1 MSEYTTVYLRHKDMP
16 LLKKKEHPSHEE
28 CQSLSKEDLMKV
40 IREIDEYNKQVAK
53 SLGCKL
59 FYLTTTPSRE
69 LTVLPCSPSPS
80 VLTNVLLEEVLCFYK
95 EEIEHCK
102 KAIAKNKEDIA
113 KLEVRIAKTT
123 VDLYD
128 KINKEIDNCYENI
141 DFEEEDNCYEN
152 IDFEEEELEHYQFL
166 YNKFSFLEGIIV
178 DESNSKNYELIY
190 TKY

>member
-28 CQSLSKEDLMKV
+28 CQSQSKEDLMKV
-40 IREIDEYNKQVAK
+40 DEYNKQVTK

-95 EEIEHCK
+95 EEIENCK
-102 KAIAKNKEDIA
+102 KAIAK
-113 KLEVRIAKTT
+113 
-123 VDLYD
+123 
-128 KINKEIDNCYENI
+128 EIDNS
-141 DFEEEDNCYEN
+141 YEN

-166 YNKFSFLEGIIV
+166 YNKFSFLEGIIGN
-178 DESNSKNYELIY
+178 ESNSKNYELIY

>member
-1 MSEYTTVYLRHKDMP
+1 MSEYTTIYLRCKEIP
-16 LLKKKEHPSHEE
+16 LLKYKEHPSYEE
-28 CQSLSKEDLMKV
+28 YQKLSKEDLMKV
-40 IREIDEYNKQVAK
+40 NREIDEYNKQVTK

-141 DFEEEDNCYEN
+141 DFEEE
-152 IDFEEEELEHYQFL
+152 ELEHYQFL

>member
-28 CQSLSKEDLMKV
+28 CQSQSKEDLMKV
-40 IREIDEYNKQVAK
+40 DEYNKQVTK

-95 EEIEHCK
+95 EEIENCK

-123 VDLYD
+123 VDLY
-128 KINKEIDNCYENI
+128 
-141 DFEEEDNCYEN
+141 
-152 IDFEEEELEHYQFL
+152 YQFL
-166 YNKFSFLEGIIV
+166 YNKFSFLEGIIGN
-178 DESNSKNYELIY
+178 ESNSKNYELIY

>member
-28 CQSLSKEDLMKV
+28 CQSQSKEDLMKV
-40 IREIDEYNKQVAK
+40 IREIDEYNKQVAE

-95 EEIEHCK
+95 
-102 KAIAKNKEDIA
+102 
-113 KLEVRIAKTT
+113 VRIAKTT

-141 DFEEEDNCYEN
+141 DFEEE
-152 IDFEEEELEHYQFL
+152 ELEYYQFL
-166 YNKFSFLEGIIV
+166 YNKFSFLEGIIFN
-178 DESNSKNYELIY
+178 ESNSKNYELIY

>member
-1 MSEYTTVYLRHKDMP
+1 MSEYTTIYLRCKEIP
-16 LLKKKEHPSHEE
+16 LLKYKEHPSYEE
-28 CQSLSKEDLMKV
+28 YQKSSKEDLMKV
-40 IREIDEYNKQVAK
+40 NREIDEYNKQVTK
-53 SLGCKL
+53 SLVCKL
-59 FYLTTTPSRE
+59 FYLSTTPSRE
-69 LTVLPCSPSPS
+69 LTMLPWSPSPS

-141 DFEEEDNCYEN
+141 DFEEE
-152 IDFEEEELEHYQFL
+152 ELEHYLYL
-166 YNKFSFLEGIIV
+166 YNKFAFCSSIINN
-178 DESNSKNYELIY
+178 ESNSENYELIY
-190 TKY
+190 TKS

>member
-1 MSEYTTVYLRHKDMP
+1 MSEYTTVYLRHKEMP
-16 LLKKKEHPSHEE
+16 LLKAKEYPSHEE
-28 CQSLSKEDLMKV
+28 CQSLSKENLMEV
-40 IREIDEYNKQVAK
+40 IREIDEYNEQVAK

-80 VLTNVLLEEVLCFYK
+80 VLTNVLLEDVLCFYK

-102 KAIAKNKEDIA
+102 KIIFKNKEDIVKFEA
-113 KLEVRIAKTT
+113 RIAKAT

-128 KINKEIDNCYENI
+128 KIDKEINNCYENI
-141 DFEEEDNCYEN
+141 DFK
-152 IDFEEEELEHYQFL
+152 EEELEHYQFL
-166 YNKFSFLEGIIV
+166 YNKFSFLESII
-178 DESNSKNYELIY
+178 DNESNSMDYELIY